1 MTRRM
6 LYKLIFIVFLILL
19 AATLILPTVAQKKM
33 QVVFSDAAAA
43 EQKNAVK
50 DWFRADN
57 FTIEKDE
64 GSQLIVAG
72 RAITD
77 AVKNEIKGMQGV
89 DDAVI
94 LKHWVEEKFLSK
106 KINFGLDLQG
116 GVHLVLQAN
125 YSKIIQKYSDDI
137 KSIDQKLAESGIADD
152 EKKRLKDDRDYITNT
167 VLEEHVAAGNMQYV
181 IREKYKTEV
190 TRQALELLRGRVD
203 KFGVAEPSIRPTGND
218 AIEIQLPGLKDIESV
233 KNAIGSTGSLEYRL
247 VDDAWTSIVKTKF
260 EEKAR
265 AGVFPEDWA
274 ENSAFLDS
282 IILEI
287 KNEIS
292 LPDGLQTLFMYEK
305 GKDTPNPKREREAA
319 VKYDKSKSSQKIYAE
334 YPLALEKQ
342 AVVNGTD
349 ISEATVNHDEYG
361 QIVVSF
367 RTTAEGAL
375 KFANATREENRGK
388 RLAIVLDDK
397 IRSAPNINDNIT
409 TGSGQI
415 SGGFNYEEAMTLTRV
430 IKEGALPVDLNIIE
444 ERIVGPSLGKD
455 SIESGVRAVLIGV
468 IGIMIFM
475 FIYYRGGGLIA
486 NFGLCLNLLFMLAL
500 LSLLGATLTLPGIAG
515 FVLTVGMAID
525 ANIII
530 YERIKEEKATG
541 KSYRRSVLAGFE
553 RGFDT
558 ILDSNLTT
566 LIAAFVLLQ
575 FGTGPIKGF
584 AVTLLIGIIS
594 SMFTV
599 LYITRFIYEIISLN
613 KKVKKENRFEKSSQ
627 LS

>member
-1 MTRRM
+1 M

-19 AATLILPTVAQKKM
+19 AVTLIMPTIAQKKM
-33 QVVFSDAAAA
+33 QVTFLSIATT
-43 EQKNAVK
+43 EQKDAVK
-50 DWFRADN
+50 NWFSADN
-57 FTIEKDE
+57 FFVEDKD
-64 GSQLIVAG
+64 SSLIVTG

-77 AVKNEIKGMQGV
+77 AVKNEIRGMKGV

-94 LKHWVEEKFLSK
+94 LRHWVEENFLSK
-106 KINFGLDLQG
+106 KINLGLDLQG
-116 GVHLVLQAN
+116 GVHLALQAN

-137 KSIDQKLAESGIADD
+137 KTIDQKLAGSGLTDD
-152 EKKRLKDDRDYITNT
+152 EKKRLKDDRDYITKT
-167 VLEEHVAAGNMQYV
+167 VLDESGAADNRQYA
-181 IREKYKTEV
+181 IKDNYKSEV

-247 VDDAWTSIVKTKF
+247 VDALWTSKVREKF
-260 EEKAR
+260 SEKAG
-265 AGVFPEDWA
+265 AGAFPEDWA

-282 IILEI
+282 IAIEI

-292 LPDGLQTLFMYEK
+292 LPDNLQILFMYEK
-305 GKDTPNPKREREAA
+305 GKDAPNPKRERNAIVE
-319 VKYDKSKSSQKIYAE
+319 YDKSKSTNKIYAE
-334 YPLALEKQ
+334 GPMVLEKQ
-342 AVVNGTD
+342 AIVNGTD
-349 ISEATVNHDEYG
+349 ISESTVNHDEYG

-367 RTTAEGAL
+367 KTTSEGAV
-375 KFANATREENRGK
+375 KFANATREENKGK

-397 IRSAPNINDNIT
+397 VRSAPNINDHIT

-415 SGGFNYEEAMTLTRV
+415 SGGFDYDEAMTLTRI
-430 IKEGALPVDLNIIE
+430 IKEGALPVDLKVIE

-455 SIESGVRAVLIGV
+455 SIESGVKAVIIGLL
-468 IGIMIFM
+468 GIMIFM
-475 FIYYRGGGLIA
+475 VIYYKVNGLIA
-486 NFGLCLNLLFMLAL
+486 NFGLLLNLLFMLAL

-515 FVLTVGMAID
+515 FVLTVGMAVD

-530 YERIKEEKATG
+530 YERIKEEIAAG

-553 RGFDT
+553 RAFNT
-558 ILDSNLTT
+558 IMDSNLTT
-566 LIAAFVLLQ
+566 IIAAFVLLQ

-584 AVTLLIGIIS
+584 AVTLMIGILS
-594 SMFTV
+594 SMFTA

-613 KKVKKENRFEKSSQ
+613 KKVKKENQFEKSSQ